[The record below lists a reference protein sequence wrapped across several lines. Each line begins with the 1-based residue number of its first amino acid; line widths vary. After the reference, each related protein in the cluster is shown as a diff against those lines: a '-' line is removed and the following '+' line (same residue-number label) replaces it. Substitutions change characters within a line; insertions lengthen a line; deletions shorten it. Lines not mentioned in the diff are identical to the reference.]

1 MAANVNMCEISSSV
15 EAGRGV
21 LTVVGEVDLSVSER
35 FAAAIA
41 AAIEALAPDTDLVV
55 DLAEVDFLDSAGLR
69 CLLQGAKSASA
80 AGVRLTVVPSPAVSR
95 VLEMACV
102 VPDVLG
108 VRDAGNGGVTP

>member
-1 MAANVNMCEISSSV
+1 MAANVNTCEISSSV

-35 FAAAIA
+35 FA

-80 AGVRLTVVPSPAVSR
+80 AGVRLAVVPSPAVSR